1 MHGPAHWAWGYCPVR
16 WLNRHALVALPER
29 VEESNAKP
37 VSEQLLSILNSDVLV
52 LILDMTGTAACDHA
66 GGEALN
72 RVYQRAMASGTELG
86 PVVTDEGVRRVL
98 TMTGVGRLVR
108 VYANMAGAM
117 AATKPGDNIALDADR
132 SPGRAWEKGPVVE
145 DVGTEVALLDRDG
158 VIVSV
163 NGAWRAFAAANG
175 GDPARTGP
183 GMSYFDICA
192 ASGDRV
198 SDQVA
203 SAIRDA
209 LAGHLPDSLT
219 VELPCHSPRTERWF
233 DTLISSRRDDRGRIL
248 GATVTLSLTRAQTR
262 VLLPDRAGRPAGLE
276 ADAAFVGE
284 VTERLAGVGRIL
296 EQSAAEACSNLAG
309 QLHRALGELDAVI
322 KDVRT
327 AVGHRQPG
335 PEA

>member
-1 MHGPAHWAWGYCPVR
+1 
-16 WLNRHALVALPER
+16 
-29 VEESNAKP
+29 
-37 VSEQLLSILNSDVLV
+37 
-52 LILDMTGTAACDHA
+52 
-66 GGEALN
+66 
-72 RVYQRAMASGTELG
+72 
-86 PVVTDEGVRRVL
+86 
-98 TMTGVGRLVR
+98 
-108 VYANMAGAM
+108 
-117 AATKPGDNIALDADR
+117 
-132 SPGRAWEKGPVVE
+132 
-145 DVGTEVALLDRDG
+145 
-158 VIVSV
+158 VSV
-163 NGAWRAFAAANG
+163 NDAWRAFAAANG

-183 GMSYFDICA
+183 GMSYVDICT

-198 SDQVA
+198 PDQVA

-209 LAGHLPDSLT
+209 LSGNLPGSLT

-233 DTLISSRRDDRGRIL
+233 DTLISSRRDDRGRIA

-284 VTERLAGVGRIL
+284 MTERLAGVGRIL
-296 EQSAAEACSNLAG
+296 EQSAAEASSNLAG

-335 PEA
+335 PED